1 MSEYTKNHDKYV
13 CNIGRIIITCF
24 TGKPIPFLRF
34 RNCKMTIFHSNIDM
48 CTWHDVL
55 HNYCTQ
61 SHTNINMCNGNDLLH
76 TIPYKHWCSQWGLLI
91 AHNPMQTLMCPMGT
105 IYCTQSNA
113 NIDVPN
119 GDDLLHINCILHNK
133 STLDNYWIFQAM
145 VRSSCCY
152 RREIFLQN
160 INA

>member
-24 TGKPIPFLRF
+24 TGKPIPLLRF

-61 SHTNINMCNGNDLLH
+61 FHTNIDVPNGDYLLH
-76 TIPYKHWCSQWGLLI
+76 TIPCKHWCAQWGRFI
-91 AHNPMQTLMCPMGT
+91 AHNPMQTLMC
-105 IYCTQSNA
+105 
-113 NIDVPN
+113 PN